1 MNYCLRKD
9 EFSSFFDVL
18 LNDKSLDN
26 NFEEE
31 LQMRIDAC
39 CSWEDS
45 LGIMLYVFTHYLQR
59 KKKGSETINSEQL
72 NKILNLNEIGD
83 FVVET
88 LDRNFILYMMTYNRA
103 KINEELSDTLV
114 LIHQNYLDRTYDS
127 SFCF

>member
-1 MNYCLRKD
+1 MNYCLRRE

-18 LNDKSLDN
+18 LNDKQLDN

-39 CSWEDS
+39 CNWEDS
-45 LGIMLYVFTHYLQR
+45 LGIMLYVFTHYLQ
-59 KKKGSETINSEQL
+59 KKKKDTGIINSEQL
-72 NKILNLNEIGD
+72 TKVLTLNEIGN

-88 LDRNFILYMMTYNRA
+88 LDRDFILYMMSYNRA
-103 KINEELSDTLV
+103 KINEELADTLV
-114 LIHQNYLDRTYDS
+114 LIHQNYLDHTYDS